1 MECEGELSFFNDIV
15 QSPSELSTCDVRYLI
30 TKEEH
35 MELVLPQN
43 YLEIE
48 QEEMEYLDGGW
59 RVTVNRTTINKAL
72 SFVGKGWT
80 AIKGLNKL
88 PREQLAKCF
97 ISNSLA
103 LAKGILAKENLGS
116 WAVALLGFALA
127 GTLVAV
133 AGTLAI
139 VYATNNS
146 FTIGF

>member
-1 MECEGELSFFNDIV
+1 
-15 QSPSELSTCDVRYLI
+15 
-30 TKEEH
+30 

-43 YLEIE
+43 YVEIE
-48 QEEMEYLDGGW
+48 QEEMMYLDGGW

-72 SFVGKGWT
+72 SYAGKGWT

-88 PREQLAKCF
+88 SRGQLAKYF

-103 LAKGILAKENLGS
+103 LAKGVLANGTLGS
-116 WAVALLGFALA
+116 WAVASLGFALSGA
-127 GTLVAV
+127 LVAV

-139 VYATNNS
+139 VYATNTS